1 MSERQLASQIRDMTK
16 TAVADQ
22 RIGDQDLVWILEFI
36 GNVALVV
43 EQAFTM
49 IYTPLIKLS
58 HARPEDLL
66 EPQRTQLLES
76 LDSVLVKSRYRNV
89 EEICSRLHHLSDHYS
104 VVIRPKLGHLD
115 AEAEWGQVFALMYEH
130 EDSIMMLV
138 KSRVWAIRESLETAK
153 TSDLDG
159 IRKSAKSALEELHG
173 ALADLWQLRNQ
184 ILGLSGQVG
193 LLELLETNRRP
204 QAIAASE

>member
-22 RIGDQDLVWILEFI
+22 RIGDQDLVPILEFI
-36 GNVALVV
+36 GSVVLVV
-43 EQAFTM
+43 EQAFTT
-49 IYTPLIKLS
+49 IYTQLIKLS

-66 EPQRTQLLES
+66 EPRRTQLLES
-76 LDSVLVKSRYRNV
+76 LDSVLERSRYRDV

-104 VVIRPKLGHLD
+104 AAIRPKLGHL
-115 AEAEWGQVFALMYEH
+115 ESESEWAQVFALLDEYEGH
-130 EDSIMMLV
+130 IVMLV
-138 KSRVWAIRESLETAK
+138 RSRVWNIRESLRTAK

-159 IRKSAKSALEELHG
+159 IKKSAKSALDEFRS

-184 ILGLSGQVG
+184 ILGLSGEVG
-193 LLELLETNRRP
+193 LLELLETGRRP